1 MESARKMETSL
12 HRDLKRLYAGPEGQS
27 EVRLGPYRIDA
38 VRGDLLV
45 EIQHGPLTAI
55 RDKIRALLEEHRVLV
70 VKPIVARKRLV
81 RLESADGPV
90 VSERSSPKR
99 QGLVA
104 AFDELVHFLRVFPHP
119 RLELEL
125 ALVEIEELRYPGHGR
140 RRWRRANDFVVAD
153 QRLLAV
159 HESRRLRSAADLWK
173 LLPTGMRGSFD
184 TAALAAH
191 AGTPRWTAQR
201 IAYCLRHTGAAQ
213 LVGKRGNSLLYKR
226 TRARRAA

>member
-1 MESARKMETSL
+1 METSL
-12 HRDLKRLYAGPEGQS
+12 HRELKRLYGGPAGQQ

-55 RDKIRALLEEHRVLV
+55 RDKIRALLADHRVLV

-81 RLESADGPV
+81 RLASADGPI
-90 VSERSSPKR
+90 VSQRTSPKR

-125 ALVEIEELRYPGHGR
+125 VLVEIEELRYPGHGR
-140 RRWRRANDFVVAD
+140 RRWRRANDFQVAD
-153 QRLLAV
+153 QRLLEV
-159 HESRRLRSAADLWK
+159 QESRSIRTSADLWK
-173 LLPTGMRGSFD
+173 LLPKGLRGSFD
-184 TAALAAH
+184 TARLAAH
-191 AGTPRWTAQR
+191 ASTPRWSAQR
-201 IAYCLRHTGAAQ
+201 IAYCLRQAGAAE
-213 LVGKRGNSLLYKR
+213 LVGKRGNALLYKR
-226 TRARRAA
+226 VSARRAA